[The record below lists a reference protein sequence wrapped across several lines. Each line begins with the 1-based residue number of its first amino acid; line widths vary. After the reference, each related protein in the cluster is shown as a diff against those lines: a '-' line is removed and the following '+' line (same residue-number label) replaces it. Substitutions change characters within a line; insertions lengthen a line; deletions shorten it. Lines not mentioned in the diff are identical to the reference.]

1 MLAGVLETLTN
12 RDLHVAEQ
20 GQTFVQVFGAT
31 HFASLLRGTKFGAL
45 VFQDSRSLCPR
56 HNVLFLLL
64 AVVFYCSRFQA
75 LLDL

>member
-1 MLAGVLETLTN
+1 MGGERNGEGREGVRDMLAGVLETLTN

-45 VFQDSRSLCPR
+45 VFQDSRSL
-56 HNVLFLLL
+56 
-64 AVVFYCSRFQA
+64 
-75 LLDL
+75 